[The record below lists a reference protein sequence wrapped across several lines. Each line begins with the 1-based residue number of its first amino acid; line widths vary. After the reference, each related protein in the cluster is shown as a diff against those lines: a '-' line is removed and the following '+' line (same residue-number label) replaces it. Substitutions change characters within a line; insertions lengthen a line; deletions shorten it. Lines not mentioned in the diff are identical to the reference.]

1 MKSAR
6 RAYLQKSLN
15 RESLLEIETTQKSL
29 FEFVFDRVFAK
40 IPRYVYL
47 EVVDEDG
54 DSTVCTLRRTYAG
67 SLEETSNRTE
77 DD

>member
-1 MKSAR
+1 M
-6 RAYLQKSLN
+6 
-15 RESLLEIETTQKSL
+15 EIETTQKSL

-54 DSTVCTLRRTYAG
+54 DSTVCCFRRTYAG

>member
-1 MKSAR
+1 M
-6 RAYLQKSLN
+6 
-15 RESLLEIETTQKSL
+15 EIETTHKSL
-29 FEFVFDRVFAK
+29 FDFVFDRVFAK

-54 DSTVCTLRRTYAG
+54 DTTVCTLRRTYAG
-67 SLEETSNRTE
+67 SLEETNQRTE

>member
-6 RAYLQKSLN
+6 RAYLQKLLN

-29 FEFVFDRVFAK
+29 CEFVFDRVFAK

-47 EVVDEDG
+47 EVIDEDG
-54 DSTVCTLRRTYAG
+54 DRTVCTLRRTYTR
-67 SLEETSNRTE
+67 SLEQTNNQAKN
-77 DD
+77 D